1 MSFDPRKSPISIM
14 KFIANLLATLINLA
28 TLLGVGLA
36 FCVAALTRDLPDHR
50 ALATWEPAVSTRLY
64 AGDGAMIAQY
74 ARERRLFLPIGAV
87 PARVKQAFLSAEDKN
102 FYLHPGIDLSSLA
115 TALWSNV
122 ANYGSGRRMIGGST
136 ITQQIAKNFLLS
148 SDRTF
153 ERKLREAILSIR
165 IDQTYS
171 KDRILELYLND
182 IYLGLG
188 AYGIAQ
194 AALTYFDKSVDQL
207 TVAEAAYLA
216 ALPKAPNNYDPYR
229 HPDRAVTRRDWV
241 IEQMRRNG
249 VIDRDVAA
257 AATALPLGIKPKRQ
271 EASAEKADYFA
282 EEVRRQLGSRYGEA
296 ALYTAGLSVRTTLD
310 PRLQQ
315 AAMQALRNGLV
326 AYDQAKGYRG
336 PIARL
341 PSLDGWQR
349 ALAKRQPLLD
359 VPEWRLAV
367 VLSAAKDTAEL
378 GLRPSGT
385 EAQATA
391 PADTVAI
398 DRDDNGW
405 ALCRLTE
412 GRRRCT
418 PSLDG
423 VLSPGDIVYVEKLEI
438 GYVLRQPPQV
448 QGALVSMDPNT
459 GRVLAVAGGFSYA
472 QSEFNRATQ
481 AYRQPGSSFKPFV
494 YAAALDTGY
503 APTTLVMDAP
513 IAIPDGTGKTWQ
525 PKNYD
530 GRFSGPSTLRTGL
543 ENSRNLMTVRLARHL
558 GMDLVADYGKRFG
571 IYDEL
576 RSYLPMALGAG
587 ETTLLRLVSAYAVIA
602 NGGKAVTP
610 SMIDRIQDRYG
621 RTIYRQDSRHCTD
634 CNALTWENQEEPVL
648 VDNRD
653 YVLDPMTAYQITSMM
668 RGVVERG
675 TARNVATLGVPIAG
689 KTGTTNDEKDVWFV
703 GFTPGIVTG
712 VFLGYDTPKPMGYGE
727 TGGGLAAPIFIDF
740 MKVALQGRPV
750 ADFHP
755 PAGMTFQPVDR
766 KTGRPAEEGA
776 PGAIIEAFKP
786 GTGPCD
792 GSCAIIDD
800 REMAELPGDDA
811 DAGLSP
817 ELREKLLNNTGG
829 LY

>member
-1 MSFDPRKSPISIM
+1 MN
-14 KFIANLLATLINLA
+14 FIANLLATLINLA
-28 TLLGVGLA
+28 TLLGIGLA
-36 FCVAALTRDLPDHR
+36 FCAAALTRDLPDHR
-50 ALATWEPAVSTRLY
+50 ALANWEPAVTTRLY

-102 FYLHPGIDLSSLA
+102 FYLHPGIDLTSLV
-115 TALWSNV
+115 TALWSNA

-148 SDRTF
+148 SDRTV

-188 AYGIAQ
+188 AYGVAQ
-194 AALTYFDKSVDQL
+194 AALTYFDKPVDQL

-216 ALPKAPNNYDPYR
+216 ALPKAPNNYDPHR
-229 HPDRAVTRRDWV
+229 HPERAVTRRNWV

-249 VIDRDVAA
+249 VIDREVAA
-257 AATALPLGIKPKRQ
+257 AAIASPLGIKPRRQ
-271 EASAEKADYFA
+271 EASSGNADYFT
-282 EEVRRQLGSRYGEA
+282 EDVRRQLGTRYGEA
-296 ALYTAGLSVRTTLD
+296 TLYTAGLSVRTTLD

-315 AAMQALRNGLV
+315 AAMRALRKGLV
-326 AYDQAKGYRG
+326 GYDQAKGYRG
-336 PIARL
+336 PITRL
-341 PSLDGWQR
+341 PSLEGWQQ
-349 ALAKRQPLLD
+349 ALAKRQPLSD
-359 VPEWRLAV
+359 VPEWQLAV
-367 VLSAAKDTAEL
+367 VLSASNDKAEL
-378 GLRPSGT
+378 GLRPSGPET
-385 EAQATA
+385 ATA
-391 PADTVAI
+391 AADNTAMI
-398 DRDDNGW
+398 GRDDTAW
-405 ALCRLTE
+405 ALCRLAE
-412 GRRRCT
+412 GKRRCAT
-418 PSLDG
+418 SLNG
-423 VLSPGDIVYVEKLEI
+423 VLQPGDVVYVEKLET

-513 IAIPDGTGKTWQ
+513 IAIPDGTGKTWR

-576 RSYLPMALGAG
+576 RTYLPLALGAG

-602 NGGKAVTP
+602 NGGKAIEP

-621 RTIYRQDSRHCTD
+621 RTIYRQDSRQCAD
-634 CNALTWENQEEPVL
+634 CNALAWEGQEEPDL

-703 GFTPGIVTG
+703 GFTPDIVTG

-740 MKVALQGRPV
+740 MKAALQGKPA

-755 PAGMTFQPVDR
+755 PPGMSFEVVDR
-766 KTGRPAEEGA
+766 KTGRSAEDGT
-776 PGAIIEAFKP
+776 PGAIVEAFKP

-792 GSCAIIDD
+792 GNCTVIDD
-800 REMAELPGDDA
+800 KEIAEFPAGEAEM
-811 DAGLSP
+811 GLTP
-817 ELREKLLNNTGG
+817 ELRQKLLSNTGG

>member
-1 MSFDPRKSPISIM
+1 MPG
-14 KFIANLLATLINLA
+14 N
-28 TLLGVGLA
+28 
-36 FCVAALTRDLPDHR
+36 
-50 ALATWEPAVSTRLY
+50 AVCSCRS
-64 AGDGAMIAQY
+64 
-74 ARERRLFLPIGAV
+74 ARI

-102 FYLHPGIDLSSLA
+102 FYLHPGIDLTSLA

-148 SDRTF
+148 SDRTV

-194 AALTYFDKSVDQL
+194 AALTYFDKPVDQL

-216 ALPKAPNNYDPYR
+216 ALPKAPNNYNPYR

-249 VIDRDVAA
+249 VIDREVAA
-257 AATALPLGIKPKRQ
+257 AATASPLSIRPKRQ
-271 EASAEKADYFA
+271 ETSADKADYFT
-282 EEVRRQLGSRYGEA
+282 EEVRRELGTRYGEA

-315 AAMQALRNGLV
+315 AAMRALRKGLV
-326 AYDQAKGYRG
+326 GYDQAKGYRG
-336 PIARL
+336 PITRL
-341 PSLDGWQR
+341 PSLEGWQQ
-349 ALAKRQPLLD
+349 ALAKRQPLSD
-359 VPEWRLAV
+359 VPEWQLAV
-367 VLSAAKDTAEL
+367 VLSASNDKAEL
-378 GLRPSGT
+378 GLRPSGPET
-385 EAQATA
+385 ATA
-391 PADTVAI
+391 AADTAMI
-398 DRDDNGW
+398 DRDDTAW
-405 ALCRLTE
+405 ALCRLAE
-412 GRRRCT
+412 GKRRCAS
-418 PSLDG
+418 SLNG
-423 VLSPGDIVYVEKLEI
+423 VLQPGDVVYVEKQET

-513 IAIPDGTGKTWQ
+513 IAIPDGTGKTWR

-576 RSYLPMALGAG
+576 RTYLPMALGAG

-602 NGGKAVTP
+602 NGGKAITP

-621 RTIYRQDSRHCTD
+621 RTIYRQDSRQCAD
-634 CNALTWENQEEPVL
+634 CNALAWENQEEPDL
-648 VDNRD
+648 VDISGLCARPDDGLSDHFDDAWRGGKRHRQKCRHAGCPDRRQDRNAPTTRRTSGSW
-653 YVLDPMTAYQITSMM
+653 VSPPISSPASSSATTRRSRWVTA
-668 RGVVERG
+668 
-675 TARNVATLGVPIAG
+675 
-689 KTGTTNDEKDVWFV
+689 K
-703 GFTPGIVTG
+703 
-712 VFLGYDTPKPMGYGE
+712 
-727 TGGGLAAPIFIDF
+727 
-740 MKVALQGRPV
+740 PV
-750 ADFHP
+750 A
-755 PAGMTFQPVDR
+755 V
-766 KTGRPAEEGA
+766 
-776 PGAIIEAFKP
+776 
-786 GTGPCD
+786 
-792 GSCAIIDD
+792 
-800 REMAELPGDDA
+800 
-811 DAGLSP
+811 SP
-817 ELREKLLNNTGG
+817 HRSSSTS
-829 LY
+829 

>member
-1 MSFDPRKSPISIM
+1 M
-14 KFIANLLATLINLA
+14 KPIANLLATLINLA
-28 TLLGVGLA
+28 TLLGIALA
-36 FCVAALTRDLPDHR
+36 FCAAALTRDLPDHR
-50 ALATWEPAVSTRLY
+50 ALANWEPAVTTRLY

-74 ARERRLFLPIGAV
+74 ARERRLFLPIGAMPV
-87 PARVKQAFLSAEDKN
+87 RVKQAFLSAEDKN
-102 FYLHPGIDLSSLA
+102 FYLHPGIDLTSLA

-148 SDRTF
+148 SDRTV
-153 ERKLREAILSIR
+153 ERKLREAVLSIR
-165 IDQTYS
+165 IDQAYS
-171 KDRILELYLND
+171 KGRILELYLND

-188 AYGIAQ
+188 AYGVAQ
-194 AALTYFDKSVDQL
+194 AALTYFDKPVDQL

-229 HPDRAVTRRDWV
+229 HPGRAVARRDWV

-249 VIDRDVAA
+249 VIDAEVAA
-257 AATALPLGIKPKRQ
+257 AATASPLGIKPKPQ
-271 EASAEKADYFA
+271 ETSADKADYFT
-282 EEVRRQLGSRYGEA
+282 EEVRRQLGTHYGEA

-315 AAMQALRNGLV
+315 AAMQALRKGLV
-326 AYDQAKGYRG
+326 AYDQANGYRG
-336 PIARL
+336 PLTRL
-341 PSLDGWQR
+341 PSLGGWRQ
-349 ALAKRQPLLD
+349 ALAKRQPLVD
-359 VPEWRLAV
+359 VPEWQLAV
-367 VLSAAKDTAEL
+367 VLSASKDSAEL
-378 GLRPSGT
+378 GLRPAGT
-385 EAQATA
+385 DASTA
-391 PADTVAI
+391 PAQTVTI
-398 DRDDNGW
+398 DRNGSAW
-405 ALCRLTE
+405 ALCRLTD
-412 GRRRCT
+412 GKRRCGS
-418 PSLDG
+418 SLDG
-423 VLSPGDIVYVEKLEI
+423 MLSPGDVVYVEKLEN

-448 QGALVSMDPNT
+448 QGALVSMEPNT

-503 APTTLVMDAP
+503 APTTLVVDAP
-513 IAIPDGTGKTWQ
+513 IAIPDGTGKTWR

-576 RSYLPMALGAG
+576 RTYLPMALGAG

-602 NGGKAVTP
+602 NGGKAITP
-610 SMIDRIQDRYG
+610 SVIDRIQDRYG
-621 RTIYRQDSRHCTD
+621 RTFYRQDSRQCAD
-634 CNALTWENQEEPVL
+634 CNALAWDNQQEPVL

-703 GFTPGIVTG
+703 GFTPNVVTG

-740 MKVALQGRPV
+740 MKVALQGKP
-750 ADFHP
+750 AAEFHP
-755 PAGMTFQPVDR
+755 PPGMTFQAVDR
-766 KTGRPAEEGA
+766 RTGRPAEDGA
-776 PGAIIEAFKP
+776 PGAIVEAFKP
-786 GTGPCD
+786 GTGPCE
-792 GSCAIIDD
+792 GSCTVIDD
-800 REMAELPGDDA
+800 NEMAELPSDDA
-811 DAGLSP
+811 DKGLSP
-817 ELREKLLNNTGG
+817 ELRQKLLSNTGG

>member
-1 MSFDPRKSPISIM
+1 MTLIT
-14 KFIANLLATLINLA
+14 NLLATLINLA
-28 TLLGVGLA
+28 TLFGVVVA
-36 FCVAALTRDLPDHR
+36 FCLAALTRDLPDHR
-50 ALATWEPAVSTRLY
+50 ALATWEPAVTTRLY

-87 PARVKQAFLSAEDKN
+87 PARVRQAFLSAEDKN
-102 FYLHPGIDLSSLA
+102 FYLHPGIDLTSLA
-115 TALWSNV
+115 TALWANL

-148 SDRTF
+148 ADRTF

-194 AALTYFDKSVDQL
+194 AALTYFDKPVDQL

-229 HPDRAVTRRDWV
+229 HPDRAVTRRNWV

-249 VIDRDVAA
+249 VIDARVAA
-257 AATALPLGIKPKRQ
+257 AATASPLATRSKRQ
-271 EASAEKADYFA
+271 EASAERADYFS
-282 EEVRRQLGSRYGEA
+282 EDVRRQLANRYGEA

-315 AAMQALRNGLV
+315 AAMRALRKGLV

-336 PIARL
+336 PAGRL
-341 PSLDGWQR
+341 ASLQGWQE
-349 ALAKRQPLLD
+349 ALAARQPLSD

-367 VLSAAKDTAEL
+367 VLSAGTDTAEL
-378 GLRPSGT
+378 GLRRSGSG
-385 EAQATA
+385 ATV
-391 PADTVAI
+391 ADTIQI
-398 DRDDNGW
+398 DRKDNGW
-405 ALCRLTE
+405 ALCHIKE
-412 GRRRCT
+412 GRRRCAS
-418 PSLDG
+418 SLDA
-423 VLSPGDIVYVEKLEI
+423 VLSPGDVVHVETLRT
-438 GYVLRQPPQV
+438 GTVLRQPPQV

-513 IAIPDGTGKTWQ
+513 IAIADGTGKTWR

-571 IYDEL
+571 IYDTL
-576 RSYLPMALGAG
+576 SPYLPMSLGAG

-602 NGGKAVTP
+602 NGGKAINP

-621 RTIYRQDSRHCTD
+621 RTIYRQDGRQCAN
-634 CNALTWENQEEPVL
+634 CNALSWEEQDEPDL

-740 MKVALQGRPV
+740 MKVALEGKPA

-755 PAGMTFQPVDR
+755 PVGMTFQTVDR
-766 KTGRPAEEGA
+766 KTGRPTDDGA
-776 PGAIIEAFKP
+776 PGAIVEAFKP

-792 GSCAIIDD
+792 GNCTVIDD
-800 REMAELPGDDA
+800 REMAELPADDA
-811 DAGLSP
+811 EPGLP
-817 ELREKLLNNTGG
+817 PALKEKLLNTTGG

>member
-1 MSFDPRKSPISIM
+1 MTLIT
-14 KFIANLLATLINLA
+14 NLLATLINLA
-28 TLLGVGLA
+28 TLFGVVVA
-36 FCVAALTRDLPDHR
+36 FCLAALTRDLPDHR
-50 ALATWEPAVSTRLY
+50 ALATWEPSVTTRLY

-87 PARVKQAFLSAEDKN
+87 PARVRQAFLSAEDKN
-102 FYLHPGIDLSSLA
+102 FYLHPGIDLTSLA
-115 TALWSNV
+115 TALWANL

-148 SDRTF
+148 ADRTF

-194 AALTYFDKSVDQL
+194 AALTYFDKPVDQL

-229 HPDRAVTRRDWV
+229 HPERAVARRNWV

-249 VIDRDVAA
+249 VIDARVAA
-257 AATALPLGIKPKRQ
+257 AATASPLATRSKRQ
-271 EASAEKADYFA
+271 EASAERADYFS
-282 EEVRRQLGSRYGEA
+282 EDVRRQLASRYGEA

-315 AAMQALRNGLV
+315 AAMRALRKGLV

-336 PIARL
+336 PAARL
-341 PSLDGWQR
+341 ASLQGWQE
-349 ALAKRQPLLD
+349 ALAARQPLSD

-367 VLSAAKDTAEL
+367 VLSAGTDTAEL
-378 GLRPSGT
+378 GLRRSG
-385 EAQATA
+385 AGDAV
-391 PADTVAI
+391 ADTVQI
-398 DRDDNGW
+398 DRKDHGW
-405 ALCRLTE
+405 ALCHIKE
-412 GRRRCT
+412 GRRRCAF
-418 PSLDG
+418 SLDA
-423 VLSPGDIVYVEKLEI
+423 VLSPGDVVYVETLRT
-438 GYVLRQPPQV
+438 GTVLRQPPQV

-513 IAIPDGTGKTWQ
+513 IAIADGTGKTWR

-571 IYDEL
+571 IYDTL
-576 RSYLPMALGAG
+576 SPYLPMSLGAG

-602 NGGKAVTP
+602 NGGKAINP

-621 RTIYRQDSRHCTD
+621 RTIYRQDGRQCAN
-634 CNALTWENQEEPVL
+634 CNALSWEEQDEPDL

-740 MKVALQGRPV
+740 MKVALEGKPA

-755 PAGMTFQPVDR
+755 PGGMTFQTVDR
-766 KTGRPAEEGA
+766 KTGRPTDDGA
-776 PGAIIEAFKP
+776 PGAIVEAFKP

-792 GSCAIIDD
+792 GNCTVIDD
-800 REMAELPGDDA
+800 REMAELPADDA
-811 DAGLSP
+811 EPGLP
-817 ELREKLLNNTGG
+817 PALKEKLLNTTGG

>member
-1 MSFDPRKSPISIM
+1 M
-14 KFIANLLATLINLA
+14 KFTANLLATLINLVA
-28 TLLGVGLA
+28 LLGVGLA

-50 ALATWEPAVSTRLY
+50 ALATWEPAVTTRLY

-74 ARERRLFLPIGAV
+74 ARERRLFLPIGAI

-102 FYLHPGIDLSSLA
+102 FYLHPGIDLTSLA

-122 ANYGSGRRMIGGST
+122 ANYSSGRRMIGGST

-148 SDRTF
+148 SDRTV

-194 AALTYFDKSVDQL
+194 AALTYFDKPVDQL

-216 ALPKAPNNYDPYR
+216 ALPKAPNNYDPHR

-249 VIDRDVAA
+249 VIAAEVAA
-257 AATALPLGIKPKRQ
+257 AATASPLGIKPKRQ
-271 EASAEKADYFA
+271 EVSSDKADYFT
-282 EEVRRQLGSRYGEA
+282 EEVRRQLGTRYGES

-310 PRLQQ
+310 PLLQQ
-315 AAMQALRNGLV
+315 AAMQALRKGLI

-336 PIARL
+336 PLARL
-341 PSLDGWQR
+341 PSLDGWQQ
-349 ALAKRQPLLD
+349 ALAKRQPLSD
-359 VPEWRLAV
+359 VPEWQLAV
-367 VLSAAKDTAEL
+367 VLSAAKDKAEL
-378 GLRPSGT
+378 GLRPKAADASPT
-385 EAQATA
+385 SARTATIKRE
-391 PADTVAI
+391 DTA
-398 DRDDNGW
+398 W
-405 ALCRLTE
+405 ALCRLAE
-412 GRRRCT
+412 GKRRCAT
-418 PSLDG
+418 SLDG
-423 VLSPGDIVYVEKLEI
+423 VLSPGDVVYVEKLEA

-513 IAIPDGTGKTWQ
+513 IAIPDGTGKTWR

-558 GMDLVADYGKRFG
+558 GMNLVADYGKRFG
-571 IYDEL
+571 LYDEL
-576 RSYLPMALGAG
+576 RTYLPMALGAG

-602 NGGKAVTP
+602 NGGKAINP
-610 SMIDRIQDRYG
+610 SMIDRVQDRYG
-621 RTIYRQDSRHCTD
+621 RTIYRQDSRQCAD
-634 CNALTWENQEEPVL
+634 CNALTWENQEEPDL
-648 VDNRD
+648 VDIRD
-653 YVLDPMTAYQITSMM
+653 YVLDPMTAYQITLMM

-703 GFTPGIVTG
+703 GFTPNIVTG

-740 MKVALQGRPV
+740 MKVALQGKPV
-750 ADFHP
+750 ADFHA
-755 PAGMTFQPVDR
+755 PAGMTFQAVDR
-766 KTGRPAEEGA
+766 KTGRSVEEGA
-776 PGAIIEAFKP
+776 PGAIAEAFKP

-792 GSCAIIDD
+792 GNCPIIDD
-800 REMAELPGDDA
+800 RETAELPATDA
-811 DAGLSP
+811 DNELSP
-817 ELREKLLNNTGG
+817 ELREKLLGNTGG

>member
-1 MSFDPRKSPISIM
+1 M
-14 KFIANLLATLINLA
+14 KLITYLLATLINLA

-36 FCVAALTRDLPDHR
+36 ICVAALTRDLPDHR
-50 ALATWEPAVSTRLY
+50 ALATWEPAVTTRLY
-64 AGDGAMIAQY
+64 AGDGTMIAQY

-102 FYLHPGIDLSSLA
+102 FYLHPGIDLASLA

-194 AALTYFDKSVDQL
+194 AALTYFDKPVEQL
-207 TVAEAAYLA
+207 TVAEAAYLS

-249 VIDRDVAA
+249 IIDAEVAA
-257 AATALPLGIKPKRQ
+257 AAIASPLAIKPKRQ
-271 EASAEKADYFA
+271 EGSAGTADYFT
-282 EEVRRQLGSRYGEA
+282 EDVRRELASRYGEA

-315 AAMQALRNGLV
+315 AAVQALRKGLV

-341 PSLDGWQR
+341 PSLDAWQQ
-349 ALAKRQPLLD
+349 ALVKREPLSD

-367 VLSAAKDTAEL
+367 VLSATKDMAEL
-378 GLRPSGT
+378 GLRPAGPEASTETVTIDRKGT
-385 EAQATA
+385 E
-391 PADTVAI
+391 
-398 DRDDNGW
+398 W
-405 ALCRLTE
+405 ALCRLVQ
-412 GRRRCT
+412 GKRRCST
-418 PSLDG
+418 ALDDA
-423 VLSPGDIVYVEKLEI
+423 LSPGDVVHVEKLETA
-438 GYVLRQPPQV
+438 YVLRQPPQV

-513 IAIPDGTGKTWQ
+513 IAIPDGTGKTWR

-558 GMDLVADYGKRFG
+558 GMELVADYGKRFG

-576 RSYLPMALGAG
+576 RTYLPMALGAG

-602 NGGKAVTP
+602 NGGKAIDP
-610 SMIDRIQDRYG
+610 SMIDRVQDRYG
-621 RTIYRQDSRHCTD
+621 RTIYRQDSRHCAD
-634 CNALTWENQEEPVL
+634 CNALSWENQEEPDL

-703 GFTPGIVTG
+703 GFTPNIVTG

-727 TGGGLAAPIFIDF
+727 TGGGLAAPIFINF
-740 MKVALQGRPV
+740 MKVALQGKAA

-755 PAGMTFQPVDR
+755 PAGMRFQAVDR
-766 KTGRPAEEGA
+766 KTGRAAEEGT
-776 PGAIIEAFKP
+776 PGAISEAFKP

-792 GSCAIIDD
+792 GNCAVLGDG
-800 REMAELPGDDA
+800 EMAEMPDDDA
-811 DAGLSP
+811 DAGLSS
-817 ELREKLLNNTGG
+817 ELREKLLKNTGG

>member
-1 MSFDPRKSPISIM
+1 MTLIT
-14 KFIANLLATLINLA
+14 NLLATLINLA
-28 TLLGVGLA
+28 TLFGVVVA
-36 FCVAALTRDLPDHR
+36 FCLAALTRDLPDHR
-50 ALATWEPAVSTRLY
+50 ALATWEPAVTTRLY

-87 PARVKQAFLSAEDKN
+87 PARVRQAFLSAEDKN
-102 FYLHPGIDLSSLA
+102 FYLHPGIDLTSLA
-115 TALWSNV
+115 TALWANL

-148 SDRTF
+148 ADRTF

-194 AALTYFDKSVDQL
+194 AALTYFDKPVDQL

-229 HPDRAVTRRDWV
+229 HPDRAVTRRNWV

-249 VIDRDVAA
+249 VIDARVAA
-257 AATALPLGIKPKRQ
+257 AATASPLATRSKRQ
-271 EASAEKADYFA
+271 EASAERADYFS
-282 EEVRRQLGSRYGEA
+282 EDVRRQLASRYGEA

-315 AAMQALRNGLV
+315 AAMRALRKGLV

-336 PIARL
+336 PAGRL
-341 PSLDGWQR
+341 ASLQGWQE
-349 ALAKRQPLLD
+349 ALAARQPLSD

-367 VLSAAKDTAEL
+367 VLSAGTDTAEL
-378 GLRPSGT
+378 GLRRSG
-385 EAQATA
+385 AGDAV
-391 PADTVAI
+391 ADTIQI
-398 DRDDNGW
+398 DRKDNGW
-405 ALCRLTE
+405 ALCHIKE
-412 GRRRCT
+412 GRRRCAS
-418 PSLDG
+418 SLDA
-423 VLSPGDIVYVEKLEI
+423 VLSPGDVVYVETLRT
-438 GYVLRQPPQV
+438 GTVLRQPPQV

-513 IAIPDGTGKTWQ
+513 IAIADGTGKTWR

-571 IYDEL
+571 IYDAL
-576 RSYLPMALGAG
+576 SPYLPMSLGAG

-602 NGGKAVTP
+602 NGGKAINP

-621 RTIYRQDSRHCTD
+621 RTIYRQDGRKCAN
-634 CNALTWENQEEPVL
+634 CNALSWEEQDEPDL

-740 MKVALQGRPV
+740 MKVALEGKPA

-755 PAGMTFQPVDR
+755 PVGMTFQTVDR
-766 KTGRPAEEGA
+766 KTGRPTDDGA
-776 PGAIIEAFKP
+776 PGAIVEAFKP

-792 GSCAIIDD
+792 GNCTVIDD
-800 REMAELPGDDA
+800 REMAELPADDA
-811 DAGLSP
+811 EPGLP
-817 ELREKLLNNTGG
+817 PALKEKLLNTTGG

>member
-1 MSFDPRKSPISIM
+1 M
-14 KFIANLLATLINLA
+14 KLIANLLATLINLA
-28 TLLGVGLA
+28 TLLGIGLA
-36 FCVAALTRDLPDHR
+36 FCAAALTRDLPDHR
-50 ALATWEPAVSTRLY
+50 TLANWEPAVTTRLY

-74 ARERRLFLPIGAV
+74 ARERRLFLPIGAMPV
-87 PARVKQAFLSAEDKN
+87 RVKQAFLSAEDKN
-102 FYLHPGIDLSSLA
+102 FYLHPGIDLTSLA

-148 SDRTF
+148 SDRTV

-188 AYGIAQ
+188 AYGVAQ
-194 AALTYFDKSVDQL
+194 AALTYFDKPVDQL

-216 ALPKAPNNYDPYR
+216 GLPKAPNNYDPYR
-229 HPDRAVTRRDWV
+229 HPGRAVARRDWV

-249 VIDRDVAA
+249 VIDAEVAA
-257 AATALPLGIKPKRQ
+257 AATASPLGIKPKPQ
-271 EASAEKADYFA
+271 ETSADKADYFT
-282 EEVRRQLGSRYGEA
+282 EEVRRQLGTRYGEA

-315 AAMQALRNGLV
+315 AAMQALRKGLV
-326 AYDQAKGYRG
+326 AYDQANGYRG
-336 PIARL
+336 PLTRL
-341 PSLDGWQR
+341 PSLGGWRQ
-349 ALAKRQPLLD
+349 ALAKRQPLVD
-359 VPEWRLAV
+359 VPEWQLAV
-367 VLSAAKDTAEL
+367 VLSAAKDSAAL
-378 GLRPSGT
+378 GLRPAGT
-385 EAQATA
+385 DASTA
-391 PADTVAI
+391 PAQTVTI
-398 DRDDNGW
+398 DRNGSAW
-405 ALCRLTE
+405 ALCRLTD
-412 GRRRCT
+412 GKRRCGS
-418 PSLDG
+418 SLNG
-423 VLSPGDIVYVEKLEI
+423 MLSPGDVVYVEKLGN

-448 QGALVSMDPNT
+448 QGALVSMEPNT

-513 IAIPDGTGKTWQ
+513 IAIPDGTGKTWR

-558 GMDLVADYGKRFG
+558 EMDLVADYGKRFG

-576 RSYLPMALGAG
+576 RTYLPMALGAG

-602 NGGKAVTP
+602 NGGKAITP

-621 RTIYRQDSRHCTD
+621 RTIYRQDSRQCAD
-634 CNALTWENQEEPVL
+634 CNALAWDNQQEPVL

-703 GFTPGIVTG
+703 GFTPNVVTG

-740 MKVALQGRPV
+740 MKVALQGKP
-750 ADFHP
+750 AAEFHP
-755 PAGMTFQPVDR
+755 PPGMTFQAVDR
-766 KTGRPAEEGA
+766 RTGRPAEDGA
-776 PGAIIEAFKP
+776 PGAIVEAFKP
-786 GTGPCD
+786 GTGPCE
-792 GSCAIIDD
+792 GSCTVIDD
-800 REMAELPGDDA
+800 NEMAELPSDDA
-811 DAGLSP
+811 DKGLSP
-817 ELREKLLNNTGG
+817 ELRQKLLSNTGG

>member
-1 MSFDPRKSPISIM
+1 MTLIT
-14 KFIANLLATLINLA
+14 NLLATLINLA
-28 TLLGVGLA
+28 TLFGVVVA
-36 FCVAALTRDLPDHR
+36 FCLAALTRDLPDHR
-50 ALATWEPAVSTRLY
+50 ALATWEPAVTTRLY

-87 PARVKQAFLSAEDKN
+87 PARVRQAFLSAEDKN
-102 FYLHPGIDLSSLA
+102 FYLHPGIDLTSLA
-115 TALWSNV
+115 TALWANL

-148 SDRTF
+148 ADRTF

-194 AALTYFDKSVDQL
+194 AALTYFDKPVDQL
-207 TVAEAAYLA
+207 TVGEAAYLA

-229 HPDRAVTRRDWV
+229 HPERAVTRRNWV

-249 VIDRDVAA
+249 VIDARVAA
-257 AATALPLGIKPKRQ
+257 AATASPLATRSKRQ
-271 EASAEKADYFA
+271 EASAERADYFS
-282 EEVRRQLGSRYGEA
+282 EDVRRQLANRYGEA

-315 AAMQALRNGLV
+315 AAMRALRKGLV

-336 PIARL
+336 PAGRL
-341 PSLDGWQR
+341 ASLQGWQE
-349 ALAKRQPLLD
+349 ALAARQPLSD

-367 VLSAAKDTAEL
+367 VLSAGTDTTEL
-378 GLRPSGT
+378 GLRRSG
-385 EAQATA
+385 AGDAV
-391 PADTVAI
+391 ADTIQI
-398 DRDDNGW
+398 DRKDNGW
-405 ALCRLTE
+405 ALCHIKE
-412 GRRRCT
+412 GRRRCAS
-418 PSLDG
+418 SLDA
-423 VLSPGDIVYVEKLEI
+423 VLSPGDVVYVETLRT
-438 GYVLRQPPQV
+438 GTVLRQPPQV

-513 IAIPDGTGKTWQ
+513 IAIADGTGKTWR

-571 IYDEL
+571 IYDTL
-576 RSYLPMALGAG
+576 SPYLPMSLGAG

-602 NGGKAVTP
+602 NGGKAINP

-621 RTIYRQDSRHCTD
+621 RTIYRQDGRQCAN
-634 CNALTWENQEEPVL
+634 CNALSWEEQDEPDL

-740 MKVALQGRPV
+740 MKVALEGKPA
-750 ADFHP
+750 ADFLP
-755 PAGMTFQPVDR
+755 PGGMTFQTVDR
-766 KTGRPAEEGA
+766 KTGRPTDDGA
-776 PGAIIEAFKP
+776 PGAIVEAFKP

-792 GSCAIIDD
+792 GDCTVIDD
-800 REMAELPGDDA
+800 TEMAELPADDA
-811 DAGLSP
+811 EPGLP
-817 ELREKLLNNTGG
+817 PALKEKLLNTTGG

>member
-1 MSFDPRKSPISIM
+1 MSYEPRKSPTSAM
-14 KFIANLLATLINLA
+14 KFTANLFATLINLA
-28 TLLGVGLA
+28 TLFGVGLA

-50 ALATWEPAVSTRLY
+50 ALATWEPAVTTRLY

-74 ARERRLFLPIGAV
+74 ARERRLFLPIGAM

-102 FYLHPGIDLSSLA
+102 FYLHPGIDVASLA

-148 SDRTF
+148 PDRTV
-153 ERKLREAILSIR
+153 ERKLSEAILSIR

-194 AALTYFDKSVDQL
+194 AALTYFDKPVDQL

-241 IEQMRRNG
+241 IEQMHRNG
-249 VIDRDVAA
+249 VIDADVAA
-257 AATALPLGIKPKRQ
+257 AATASPLGIKPKRQ
-271 EASAEKADYFA
+271 EASADKADYFT
-282 EEVRRQLGSRYGEA
+282 EEVRRQLGTRYGDA

-315 AAMQALRNGLV
+315 AAMRALRKGLV

-341 PSLDGWQR
+341 PSLDGWQQ
-349 ALAKRQPLLD
+349 ALAERQPLSD
-359 VPEWRLAV
+359 VPEWPLAV
-367 VLSAAKDTAEL
+367 VLSSATDKVEL
-378 GLRPSGT
+378 GLRPTGT
-385 EAQATA
+385 EASAASAPMAT
-391 PADTVAI
+391 I
-398 DRDDNGW
+398 SRDHSAW
-405 ALCRLTE
+405 ALCRLSE
-412 GRRRCT
+412 GRRRCAT
-418 PSLDG
+418 SLKD
-423 VLSPGDIVYVEKLEI
+423 VLSPGDVVYLEKLET
-438 GYVLRQPPQV
+438 GYALRQPPQV

-513 IAIPDGTGKTWQ
+513 IAIPDGTGKTWR

-558 GMDLVADYGKRFG
+558 GMDLVADYGRRFG

-576 RSYLPMALGAG
+576 RTYLPMALGAG

-602 NGGKAVTP
+602 NGGKAINP
-610 SMIDRIQDRYG
+610 SMIDRVQDRYG
-621 RTIYRQDSRHCTD
+621 RTIYRQDVRQCPD
-634 CNALTWENQEEPVL
+634 CNALSWENQEEPDL
-648 VDNRD
+648 VDTRD

-703 GFTPGIVTG
+703 GFTPNIVTG

-740 MKVALQGRPV
+740 MKVALQGKP
-750 ADFHP
+750 AAEFHP
-755 PAGMTFQPVDR
+755 PAGMSFQVVDR

-776 PGAIIEAFKP
+776 PGAISEAFKP

-792 GSCAIIDD
+792 GNCTIIDD
-800 REMAELPGDDA
+800 REIAELPATEA
-811 DAGLSP
+811 DKGLSP
-817 ELREKLLNNTGG
+817 DLREKLLSNTGG

>member
-1 MSFDPRKSPISIM
+1 M
-14 KFIANLLATLINLA
+14 KLITNLLATLINLS
-28 TLLGVGLA
+28 TLLGTALA
-36 FCVAALTRDLPDHR
+36 ICLAALTRDLPDHR
-50 ALATWEPAVSTRLY
+50 ALASWEPAVTTRLY

-74 ARERRLFLPIGAV
+74 ARERRLFLPIGAI

-102 FYLHPGIDLSSLA
+102 FYLHPGIDLTSLA

-148 SDRTF
+148 ADRTF

-194 AALTYFDKSVDQL
+194 AALTYFDKPVDQL

-229 HPDRAVTRRDWV
+229 HPDRALTRRDWV
-241 IEQMRRNG
+241 IDQMRRNG
-249 VIDRDVAA
+249 VIDATVAA
-257 AATALPLGIKPKRQ
+257 AATAAPLGTRTKRQ
-271 EASAEKADYFA
+271 AASADRADYFT
-282 EEVRRQLGSRYGEA
+282 EDVRRQLGTRYGEA

-315 AAMQALRNGLV
+315 AATKALRKGLV

-341 PSLDGWQR
+341 PSLDGWQEE
-349 ALAKRQPLLD
+349 LAKRQPLSD

-367 VLSAAKDTAEL
+367 VVSAARESAEL
-378 GLRPSGT
+378 GLGL
-385 EAQATA
+385 AGAGVA
-391 PADTVAI
+391 VADTVMI
-398 DRDDNGW
+398 DRKDTEW
-405 ALCRLTE
+405 ALCRLVQ
-412 GRRRCT
+412 GKRRCA
-418 PSLDG
+418 SALDD
-423 VLSPGDIVYVEKLEI
+423 VLSPGDVVYVEKLEA
-438 GYVLRQPPQV
+438 GYILRQPPQV

-513 IAIPDGTGKTWQ
+513 IAIPDGTGKTWR

-576 RSYLPMALGAG
+576 GTYLPMSLGAG

-602 NGGKAVTP
+602 NGGKSINP
-610 SMIDRIQDRYG
+610 SMIDRVQDRYG
-621 RTIYRQDSRHCTD
+621 RTIYRQDSRQCAD
-634 CNALTWENQEEPVL
+634 CNALSWEDQEEPDL
-648 VDNRD
+648 VDTRD
-653 YVLDPMTAYQITSMM
+653 YVLDPMTVYQITSMM

-703 GFTPGIVTG
+703 GFTPNIVTG

-740 MKVALQGRPV
+740 MKVALEGKPV

-755 PAGMTFQPVDR
+755 PAGMIFQAVDR
-766 KTGRPAEEGA
+766 KTGRTAEQGA
-776 PGAIIEAFKP
+776 PGTIVEAFKP

-792 GSCAIIDD
+792 GSCTIIDD
-800 REMAELPGDDA
+800 REIAELPGDDA
-811 DAGLSP
+811 DANLSP

>member
-1 MSFDPRKSPISIM
+1 M
-14 KFIANLLATLINLA
+14 KLIANLLATLINLA
-28 TLLGVGLA
+28 TLLGVALA
-36 FCVAALTRDLPDHR
+36 FCAAALTRDLPDHR
-50 ALATWEPAVSTRLY
+50 ALANWEPAVTTRLY

-74 ARERRLFLPIGAV
+74 ARERRLFLPIGAM

-102 FYLHPGIDLSSLA
+102 FYLHPGIDLTSLA

-148 SDRTF
+148 SDRTV

-182 IYLGLG
+182 IYLG
-188 AYGIAQ
+188 
-194 AALTYFDKSVDQL
+194 S
-207 TVAEAAYLA
+207 
-216 ALPKAPNNYDPYR
+216 
-229 HPDRAVTRRDWV
+229 
-241 IEQMRRNG
+241 
-249 VIDRDVAA
+249 
-257 AATALPLGIKPKRQ
+257 
-271 EASAEKADYFA
+271 
-282 EEVRRQLGSRYGEA
+282 EA

-315 AAMQALRNGLV
+315 AAMQALRKGLV

-336 PIARL
+336 PLTRL
-341 PSLDGWQR
+341 PSLGGWRQ
-349 ALAKRQPLLD
+349 ALAKRQPLAD

-367 VLSAAKDTAEL
+367 VLSAAEDTAEL
-378 GLRPSGT
+378 GLRPVVTGAS
-385 EAQATA
+385 TA
-391 PADTVAI
+391 DAPTVTI
-398 DRDDNGW
+398 DRNDTAW

-412 GRRRCT
+412 GKRRCGS
-418 PSLDG
+418 SLDG
-423 VLSPGDIVYVEKLEI
+423 MLSPGDVVYVEKLEA

-513 IAIPDGTGKTWQ
+513 IAIPDGTGKTWR

-576 RSYLPMALGAG
+576 RTYLPMALGAG

-602 NGGKAVTP
+602 NGGKAITP
-610 SMIDRIQDRYG
+610 SMIDRVQDRYG
-621 RTIYRQDSRHCTD
+621 RTIYRQDSRQCAD
-634 CNALTWENQEEPVL
+634 CNALAWENQEEPVL
-648 VDNRD
+648 ADNRD
-653 YVLDPMTAYQITSMM
+653 YVLDPMTAFQITSMM

-703 GFTPGIVTG
+703 GFTPNIVTG

-740 MKVALQGRPV
+740 MKVALQGKP
-750 ADFHP
+750 AAEFHP
-755 PAGMTFQPVDR
+755 PPGMVFQTVDK
-766 KTGRPAEEGA
+766 KTGRVAEDGA
-776 PGAIIEAFKP
+776 PGAIVEAFKP
-786 GTGPCD
+786 GTGPCE
-792 GSCAIIDD
+792 GNCTVIDD
-800 REMAELPGDDA
+800 NEMAELPAGEA
-811 DAGLSP
+811 DKGLTP
-817 ELREKLLNNTGG
+817 QLRQKLLSNTGG

>member
-1 MSFDPRKSPISIM
+1 M
-14 KFIANLLATLINLA
+14 KLITNLLATLINLS
-28 TLLGVGLA
+28 TLLGTALA
-36 FCVAALTRDLPDHR
+36 ICLAALTRDLPDHR
-50 ALATWEPAVSTRLY
+50 ALASWEPAVTTRLY

-74 ARERRLFLPIGAV
+74 ARERRLFLPIGAI

-102 FYLHPGIDLSSLA
+102 FYLHPGIDLTSLA

-148 SDRTF
+148 ADRTF

-194 AALTYFDKSVDQL
+194 AALTYFDKPVDQL

-229 HPDRAVTRRDWV
+229 HPDRALTRRDWV
-241 IEQMRRNG
+241 IDQMRRNG
-249 VIDRDVAA
+249 VIDATVAA
-257 AATALPLGIKPKRQ
+257 AATAAPLGTRTKRQ
-271 EASAEKADYFA
+271 AASADRADYFT
-282 EEVRRQLGSRYGEA
+282 EDVRRQLGTRYGEA

-315 AAMQALRNGLV
+315 AAMKALRKGLV

-341 PSLDGWQR
+341 PSLDGWQEE
-349 ALAKRQPLLD
+349 LAKRQPLSD

-367 VLSAAKDTAEL
+367 VLSAARESAEL
-378 GLRPSGT
+378 GLGL
-385 EAQATA
+385 AGAGVA
-391 PADTVAI
+391 VADTVMI
-398 DRDDNGW
+398 DRKDTEW
-405 ALCRLTE
+405 ALCRLVQ
-412 GRRRCT
+412 GKRRCA
-418 PSLDG
+418 SALDD
-423 VLSPGDIVYVEKLEI
+423 VLSPGDVVYVEKLEA
-438 GYVLRQPPQV
+438 GYILRQPPQV

-513 IAIPDGTGKTWQ
+513 IAIPDGTGKTWR

-576 RSYLPMALGAG
+576 GTYLPMSLGAG

-602 NGGKAVTP
+602 NGGKSINP
-610 SMIDRIQDRYG
+610 SMIDRVQDRYG
-621 RTIYRQDSRHCTD
+621 RTIYRQDSRQCAD
-634 CNALTWENQEEPVL
+634 CNALSWEDQEEPDL
-648 VDNRD
+648 VDTRD
-653 YVLDPMTAYQITSMM
+653 YVLDPMTAYQISSMM

-703 GFTPGIVTG
+703 GFTPNIVTG

-740 MKVALQGRPV
+740 MKVALEGKPV

-755 PAGMTFQPVDR
+755 PAGMIFQAVDR
-766 KTGRPAEEGA
+766 KTGRAAEQGA
-776 PGAIIEAFKP
+776 PGTIVEAFKP

-792 GSCAIIDD
+792 GSCTIIDD

-811 DAGLSP
+811 DANLSP